1 MKKLLRVV
9 ICFALVF
16 ALTGC
21 YRVRTTMKVNNDKS
35 VDFEMIYAVNSTAMK
50 DFAKQMGGEDA
61 DVTESEST
69 DDAVDPEDYKWL
81 TDKGYSVAQY
91 ESKEKDDSGKE
102 VVYNGVKLSK
112 KFASI
117 DDMAKAD
124 EGEVD
129 FYKLFGNGAQD
140 EETAKANFDD
150 SKILNKKGNV
160 YKANLVFDL
169 SSEDNGGMDISSI
182 ASTFDLGYSITLPAK
197 PKSHNA
203 TSVSED
209 GKTLTWKFDYG
220 KKNKVEYE
228 FELSNSSS
236 TILYVFIGV
245 IAVIVICVVIALVTQ
260 KKPTAGANIQ
270 PVDNTYN
277 QNPYNQNPGV

>member
-21 YRVRTTMKVNNDKS
+21 YRVKTNMKVNNDKS

-50 DFAKQMGGEDA
+50 DFANQMGGEGA

-69 DDAVDPEDYKWL
+69 DDAVNPEDYKWL
-81 TDKGYSVAQY
+81 TDKGYSVAKY

-124 EGEVD
+124 ESEVN
-129 FYKLFGNGAQD
+129 FYKLFGNGED
-140 EETAKANFDD
+140 EEKAKAEFDD
-150 SKILNKKGNV
+150 SKILNKNGNV
-160 YKANLVFDL
+160 YKANLLFDL

-182 ASTFDLGYSITLPAK
+182 ASSFDLGYSITLPAK
-197 PKSHNA
+197 AKSHNA

-209 GKTLTWKFDYG
+209 GKTLTWKFEYG

-228 FELSNSSS
+228 FEFANSSSS

-260 KKPTAGANIQ
+260 KKPTAGANVQ
-270 PVDNTYN
+270 PVQPAN
-277 QNPYNQNPGV
+277 NPYNPGM